1 MSQNSELTVK
11 ISPSILLHAVLLAL
25 SIWLFAQIK
34 SIIFMAFIAYIISV
48 GLNTSVDRIEQKLR
62 WPRWTGVLLSYFG
75 FVLILAAFLVIIFPP
90 LVKELSILLY
100 TIQIPTDFSQ
110 ELQSFEVNLSSIKGL
125 MDTFGASVNTAMTVI
140 GSTFSSV
147 FIVITTLVIS
157 LYMSLEKPSL
167 IKSLS
172 SLSKNPIRVEALRKF
187 FQELD
192 MQLGNWIRG
201 QFILMTVIGLITFI
215 SLIILQIPYALPI
228 AIIAG
233 LLEIIPNI
241 GPIFSA
247 VPAVI
252 IAFLAFGWPSA
263 LTVLVLYIVI
273 QQLENNL
280 IVPKIMRSSV
290 DINPL
295 ISILGI
301 LIGGT
306 LFGVVGALLA
316 VPLFIVG
323 RTVLVTWKKYW

>member
-1 MSQNSELTVK
+1 MSQKSELTVK

-62 WPRWTGVLLSYFG
+62 WPRWVGVLISYLG
-75 FVLILAAFLVIIFPP
+75 FVLVLAVFLIIIFPP
-90 LVKELSILLY
+90 LVKELSTLLY
-100 TIQIPTDFSQ
+100 TVQIPTDFA
-110 ELQSFEVNLSSIKGL
+110 EDLQSFEVNLSSIKGL
-125 MDTFGASVNTAMTVI
+125 MDTFGASVNTAISVI

-147 FIVITTLVIS
+147 FIVISTLVIS
-157 LYMSLEKPSL
+157 LYMSLEKPGL
-167 IKSLS
+167 INGLS
-172 SLSKNPIRVEALRKF
+172 GLSKDPSRVEALRKF

-192 MQLGNWIRG
+192 LQLGNWIRG
-201 QFILMTVIGLITFI
+201 QFILMTVIGLITFV

-233 LLEIIPNI
+233 LLEIVPNI

-247 VPAVI
+247 VPAII

-263 LTVLVLYIVI
+263 LTVLALYIVI

-290 DINPL
+290 NINPL